1 MFNLQRPSQTAC
13 DIIWPLLRKTIE
25 HKPTQLRSS
34 KRRKEDNGLTF
45 LQVSISMKN

>member
-13 DIIWPLLRKTIE
+13 DIIWPLPRKTIE

-34 KRRKEDNGLTF
+34 KGKEDNGSTF
-45 LQVSISMKN
+45 LQV